1 MLRADF
7 GLLGFLKQC
16 FHIVD
21 KCVNMS
27 QRVLSPDNKQTRRQ
41 DWHSYVCVLQR
52 EVVVGKD
59 VCGSDIPGLHPKSG
73 GQGWCP
79 PLLECVA
86 FFKAGG
92 HQDGCASGCTLHTF
106 KGEKKESRLVA
117 EKKYPHHLIC
127 RSGLIC
133 LQSSMTLSLVQDRP
147 ARLFSTQCAR

>member
-1 MLRADF
+1 MFSYSGQMCEHVAYGVF
-7 GLLGFLKQC
+7 QTTSKQEGR
-16 FHIVD
+16 ID
-21 KCVNMS
+21 T
-27 QRVLSPDNKQTRRQ
+27 D
-41 DWHSYVCVLQR
+41 VCVLQR
-52 EVVVGKD
+52 EVVVDKD
-59 VCGSDIPGLHPKSG
+59 VCGTDIPRLHPESG

-106 KGEKKESRLVA
+106 KGEKKESRLLAV
-117 EKKYPHHLIC
+117 KKYPHHLIC

-133 LQSSMTLSLVQDRP
+133 HPSSMTLSLVQDRP